1 MENNEMPNVASE
13 NKTNGVNGIIE
24 KAKSDKKVLIGIIA
38 GIVAV
43 IVIIVVAVMLL
54 GGGAKNTAKSYL
66 NAVKNCNGSKMVELL
81 PKGVFEDSDE
91 KKDAKEEFTDSCKDS
106 KEDGKKLVSFKIL
119 YVDSYDK
126 KEKEDYID
134 GLTDINDFDPEK
146 IKDVKVVYYKAIYK
160 EDGEKT
166 TQRSSMRVFKY
177 KGKWVTLAGL

>member
-24 KAKSDKKVLIGIIA
+24 KAKGNKALLFGGIGA
-38 GIVAV
+38 VAV
-43 IVIIVVAVMLL
+43 IVIVVLVLLL
-54 GGGAKNTAKSYL
+54 GGGGAKGVAKSYL
-66 NAVKNCNGSKMVELL
+66 NAVKNCNGSKMVDVL

-91 KKDAKEEFTDSCKDS
+91 KKDAKEEFTDTCKDS

-126 KEKEDYID
+126 EEKEDYID

-146 IKDVKVVYYKAIYK
+146 ISAVKVVYYKAVYK

-177 KGKWVTLAGL
+177 KGKWSTLAGL